1 MARLSTGSEVLDE
14 LLGSGYEDDVVSTIY
29 GPAGSGKSTLCLLAA
44 ISAAKDKKVIFI
56 DTEGGFSVERL
67 RQLTKDHERVLKNIF
82 LLKPTTFQ
90 EQKKAFEE
98 LRERI
103 EDNKNIGLIV
113 VDTIT
118 MLYRLERSE
127 EEIRQ
132 TNRELGRQVGYL
144 TEIARKRNIPIILA
158 NQVYS
163 PFDQKGR
170 VEMVGGDIIK
180 YGSKCLVELQAALG
194 NKRRAILRKH
204 RHLPQRE
211 VIFEI
216 LQDGIKEAKSKGFKL
231 F

>member
-98 LRERI
+98 LKISINLNPRSARAYT
-103 EDNKNIGLIV
+103 NLGLIY
-113 VDTIT
+113 
-118 MLYRLERSE
+118 YRLK
-127 EEIRQ
+127 
-132 TNRELGRQVGYL
+132 ELDQA
-144 TEIARKRNIPIILA
+144 EDCWRKA
-158 NQVYS
+158 
-163 PFDQKGR
+163 
-170 VEMVGGDIIK
+170 
-180 YGSKCLVELQAALG
+180 LQIDP
-194 NKRRAILRKH
+194 NF
-204 RHLPQRE
+204 P
-211 VIFEI
+211 
-216 LQDGIKEAKSKGFKL
+216 EAKRAVSLLHKEY
-231 F
+231 